1 MESWWIQVIIPVGS
15 AMLGGAVM
23 FGVFKQKIKDMEEAE
38 IEQARKI
45 KLLEQNKVDHDEC
58 QRCRK
63 ETCRR
68 IEDVKYAVKDLSKE
82 TKVGRKEI
90 QQELVK
96 NKETVL
102 EKFAAIA
109 STLGAVQQYM
119 KEHGT

>member
-1 MESWWIQVIIPVGS
+1 MESLWAQIAVPVGS

-23 FGVFKQKIKDMEEAE
+23 FGVFKQKIKTMEEAGKN
-38 IEQARKI
+38 QTTRI

-58 QRCRK
+58 QRCRQ

-68 IEDVKYAVKDLSKE
+68 IEDVKFAVKDLSKDSKISYE
-82 TKVGRKEI
+82 KIRHEMS
-90 QQELVK
+90 K

-102 EKFAAIA
+102 EKFAVIA
-109 STLGAVQQYM
+109 NTMGQVQQYM